1 MDINFYRF
9 KNPKPK
15 LLNFKTTVKLLN
27 SRNLWVHYF
36 AMSSTKVQLLWET
49 EQKGDKNAIKVREL
63 FVLTFPTA
71 IGEVSSINVYYAGV
85 FKGFKSKTYEPLT
98 CCPLFIKWF
107 A

>member
-9 KNPKPK
+9 KNPNPK

-49 EQKGDKNAIKVREL
+49 EQKGDKNTIKVREL
-63 FVLTFPTA
+63 FVLIFPTV
-71 IGEVSSINVYYAGV
+71 IDEVSSINVHYAEV
-85 FKGFKSKTYEPLT
+85 FKGFKSKTFKPLT
-98 CCPLFIKWF
+98 FCPLFFKWF
-107 A
+107 V